1 MTFIKVIIAIA
12 IVAFV
17 VFVGYGLVKDLRAL
31 IKKRKLK
38 KLEEKSKEEVS
49 DKDGRSID

>member
-1 MTFIKVIIAIA
+1 MTFIKVVIAIA

-31 IKKRKLK
+31 IKKRKLN
-38 KLEEKSKEEVS
+38 KLEKKSDEEVS
-49 DKDGRSID
+49 NKDGSSID